1 MCTACAYLQPSGG
14 PVFDVGDDILS
25 TAVAV
30 AKQGEYSSGDQLQ
43 PPAAAAADVPGTDSN
58 V

>member
-1 MCTACAYLQPSGG
+1 M
-14 PVFDVGDDILS
+14 FDVGDDILS

-43 PPAAAAADVPGTDSN
+43 PPAPAAADVPGTDSN

>member
-1 MCTACAYLQPSGG
+1 M
-14 PVFDVGDDILS
+14 FDVGDDILS